1 MNIEKERMEERKWED
16 DVTVVRDDVTVVS
29 SVFVLIRRSCSRCF
43 VVKGCSRAPSLL
55 SLFVDVVYG
64 S

>member
-29 SVFVLIRRSCSRCF
+29 SVFVLIRRSCSRELKSVFCCERLF
-43 VVKGCSRAPSLL
+43 AGAPS
-55 SLFVDVVYG
+55 VVIVC
-64 S
+64 